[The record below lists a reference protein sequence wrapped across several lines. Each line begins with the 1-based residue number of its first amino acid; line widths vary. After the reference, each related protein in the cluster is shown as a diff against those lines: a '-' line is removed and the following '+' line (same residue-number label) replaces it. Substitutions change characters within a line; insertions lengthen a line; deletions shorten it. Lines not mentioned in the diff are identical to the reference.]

1 MLEDIEGMPIVEE
14 KTVSE
19 LVGRDSE
26 DDSLFER
33 LFQIYVEEYPELL
46 RDLRNAL
53 SAKDSNA
60 CYEVIHQMKGS
71 AAAIGAARVFALSEK
86 AIKLCESK
94 EILSQKGVV
103 EILEGEMAAY
113 CEEIKKRRA

>member
-14 KTVSE
+14 RTVSE
-19 LVGRDSE
+19 LIGRDSE

-33 LFQIYVEEYPELL
+33 LFEIYVEEYPELL
-46 RDLRNAL
+46 RELRAAL
-53 SAKDSNA
+53 SAQNPSA
-60 CYEVIHQMKGS
+60 CYEAIHQMKGS
-71 AAAIGAARVFALSEK
+71 AAAIGAARVYALSEK

-94 EILSQKGVV
+94 EILSEEGVV
-103 EILEGEMAAY
+103 EILEREMVSF